1 MQFPSPKAA
10 AAPVAVSPAVAHHA
24 TVADQAHALVIGG
37 PAAWWPLLGSVAQ
50 VLVNLAIGV
59 GMLLVT
65 LWVAKWASG
74 LAKGGMARLHGRAG
88 AAPDAILLGFVGSLV
103 RYAIIIVGLI
113 AVLGQVGV
121 QTTSVLAVLGAA
133 SLAIGLALQGGLSNV
148 AAGVMLL
155 FLRPY
160 RVGDRVKVAGVEGK
174 VKGLD
179 LFVTRINDFD
189 NSVIYIPN
197 SKALGDV
204 IINYTM
210 TENRRIVMDFGIDYD
225 DDVDLALELL
235 IATAKADKRIVAKP
249 SPWAKVTALGDSTV
263 TVTLRAWTS
272 PDGYVDTR
280 FDLIKDVKGAFEK
293 AGLSFPYPH
302 QVSVETRTFTA
313 PNRERQQQ
321 ARAVLGLATEPP
333 PVHPK
338 VLEALDGSPGGSS
351 GSTSEAD

>member
-1 MQFPSPKAA
+1 M
-10 AAPVAVSPAVAHHA
+10 AH
-24 TVADQAHALVIGG
+24 
-37 PAAWWPLLGSVAQ
+37 
-50 VLVNLAIGV
+50 VLINLAIGV

-74 LAKGGMARLHGRAG
+74 LAKSGMARLHGRAG
-88 AAPDAILLGFVGSLV
+88 AAPDSILLGFVGSLV
-103 RYAIIIVGLI
+103 RYAVIIIGMI

-189 NSVIYIPN
+189 NSVIFVPN
-197 SKALGDV
+197 AKALGDV

-210 TENRRIVMDFGIDYD
+210 TENRRIVMDFGIDYG

-249 SPWAKVTALGDSTV
+249 TPWAKVTALGDSTV

-272 PDGYVDTR
+272 PDGYIDTR
-280 FDLIKDVKGAFEK
+280 FDLIKDVKAAFEK

-302 QVSVETRTFTA
+302 QVAVETRGFT
-313 PNRERQQQ
+313 PPDRERQRAARQ
-321 ARAVLGLATEPP
+321 ALGLTSEPP
-333 PVHPK
+333 PVHPRA
-338 VLEALDGSPGGSS
+338 LEALEGSS